1 MRTITYAEAI
11 KEALAEEMRRDPSV
25 ILYGEDVANFGG
37 IFRLTAGLR
46 EEFGDERVFDTPIS
60 ENALVGAGVG
70 AALTGLRP
78 IVELQFAD
86 FLFTAGDEVV
96 LKAGMWRYGH
106 GGALKIPMVVRCP
119 SGAAGT
125 GPEHGQCPEAFFMHA
140 PGLKIVSPSTPADA
154 KGLLKSAIRDDNP
167 VLFFEHKL
175 LYATKGEVPDDA
187 DYLVPLG
194 KAAIRREGDALT
206 LVAISAMVPKALRA
220 AERLAKDGHNVE
232 VIDPRSLVPFDR
244 AAIFES
250 VKKTGK
256 IVVAEES
263 YKTLGIGAE
272 IGAMLLEEA
281 LEYLD
286 APLRRVA
293 MPDVPIPTG
302 ANLEQFVIPNEE
314 KIYQAC
320 RGLLS

>member
-1 MRTITYAEAI
+1 M
-11 KEALAEEMRRDPSV
+11 
-25 ILYGEDVANFGG
+25 GG
-37 IFRLTAGLR
+37 ICRLSAGLR
-46 EEFGDERVFDTPIS
+46 DEFGDNQRVRYPDFPKTRWS
-60 ENALVGAGVG
+60 GAGVG

-78 IVELQFAD
+78 VVELQFAD
-86 FLFTAGDEVV
+86 FLFTACDEVV

-106 GGALKIPMVVRCP
+106 GGAYTVPLVIRCP
-119 SGAAGT
+119 SGAAGV

-154 KGLLKSAIRDDNP
+154 KGLLKSAIRDDNA

-175 LYATKGEVPDDA
+175 LYATKGEVPDGD
-187 DYLVPLG
+187 DHLVPLG

-206 LVAISAMVPKALRA
+206 LVAISNMVPRALKA

-244 AAIFES
+244 GAIIDS

-263 YKTLGIGAE
+263 CIKTLWDRCGDRRDAAGGSAGIS
-272 IGAMLLEEA
+272 
-281 LEYLD
+281 
-286 APLRRVA
+286 RRVA
-293 MPDVPIPTG
+293 AGSRCPTCRCRPAPISKNSSSQVKKKSTRRV
-302 ANLEQFVIPNEE
+302 ASCCADRSN
-314 KIYQAC
+314 
-320 RGLLS
+320 